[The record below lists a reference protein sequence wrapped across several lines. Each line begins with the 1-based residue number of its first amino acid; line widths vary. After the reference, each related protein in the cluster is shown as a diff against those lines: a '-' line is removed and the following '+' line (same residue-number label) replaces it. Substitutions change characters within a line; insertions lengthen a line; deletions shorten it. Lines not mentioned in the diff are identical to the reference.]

1 MQLNRA
7 GRRTVA
13 ALPALSQALHGESSP
28 KILGRDDL
36 VWSFFMAW
44 FTGQSVEVPKV
55 NTNHRKIV
63 TAIPAPASV
72 PILEKL
78 RAIEPR
84 SMAGQPPVIW
94 DRAQGMYV
102 MDRWGNQWLDWSS
115 GVLVTN
121 AGHSH
126 PKIIEAI
133 RKQTDHHMI
142 HNFCFPSEVRYKYV
156 QALAAVCPPHCRK
169 IFLLTTGAEAAEC
182 AIKLSRTHGQSVG
195 GKRKIGIV
203 TFTHAFHGR
212 TLGAQ
217 MAGGIPGL
225 KEWIVNLD
233 PAMIN
238 VPFPDGFRQKDTS
251 FQVFL
256 DALAARTMTG
266 EDIAGVMLE
275 TYQGGSAALAPPEYI
290 RQLRQWC
297 TERQV
302 VLIFDEVQAG
312 FGRTGRMWGFEHYGV
327 EPDLFCCGKG
337 ISSSLPIS
345 AVVGRQ
351 ELMDQFPPGSMS
363 STHSGSPLCVEAARA
378 NLQVILEEKLVENSA
393 RLGVI
398 LDAELKRLVK
408 KFGGPIGAGD
418 ARGLVGTLQ
427 IVQPVPGSTEPN
439 QPMAQSIVMR
449 CVQKGLLMFA
459 PVGVGGATVKICPP
473 LITTEE
479 ALREGIAVLEQSVEE
494 TLAAELR
501 IVEGAG
507 R

>member
-1 MQLNRA
+1 
-7 GRRTVA
+7 
-13 ALPALSQALHGESSP
+13 
-28 KILGRDDL
+28 
-36 VWSFFMAW
+36 MAW
-44 FTGQSVEVPKV
+44 FTEQSVDVPKI
-55 NTNHRKIV
+55 NTKHRKIV
-63 TAIPAPASV
+63 TAIPVPASI

-94 DRAQGMYV
+94 DRAEGLYV
-102 MDRWGNQWLDWSS
+102 RDAWGNQWLDWSS

-126 PKIIEAI
+126 PKIVQAI
-133 RKQTDHHMI
+133 RGQLDHHMI
-142 HNFCFPSEVRYKYV
+142 HNFCFPSEVRYRYV
-156 QALAAVCPPHCRK
+156 EALAAVCPAACRK
-169 IFLLTTGAEAAEC
+169 IFLLTTGAEATEC
-182 AIKLSRTHGQSVG
+182 AIKLSRARGIAVG

-225 KEWIVNLD
+225 KEWIINTD

-238 VPFPDGFRQKDTS
+238 APFPDGFRQKDTR

-256 DALAARTMTG
+256 DTLAQQKLSG

-275 TYQGGSAALAPPEYI
+275 TYQGGSAAFAPVEYI
-290 RQLRQWC
+290 KQMRDWC
-297 TERQV
+297 AMNKV

-312 FGRTGRMWGFEHYGV
+312 FGRTGKMWGFEHYGV

-363 STHSGSPLCVEAARA
+363 STHSGSPLCVEAAYA

-398 LDAELKRLVK
+398 LDAELKRMTR
-408 KFGGPIGAGD
+408 KFDGPIGAGD

-427 IVQPVPGSTEPN
+427 IVKPGTTEPN
-439 QPMAQSIVMR
+439 QPPAQSIVMR
-449 CVQKGLLMFA
+449 CIQKGLLMFA

-479 ALREGIAVLEQSVEE
+479 SLREGIAVLEESIEQ
-494 TLAAELR
+494 TLAAELQ
-501 IVEGAG
+501 GAG